1 MLLGGYQAKIIMLM
15 RHIDNSW
22 KISDFDTIFYLTH
35 PNHVGKTQWVPCALP
50 VGNVASH
57 VFSWCSGKV
66 QLLKSAGSFPGR
78 RVAVAAVLTGLWG
91 RSVGHISGHGDT
103 WCAGGWSWGRAGW
116 REEHG
121 ECPWAAAPCFGSG
134 VQSMGCV
141 GGCSNLSL
149 WHDGCTPPL
158 LSCSGGFLSHL
169 LCTELFCV
177 CCGIAAVWC
186 PLLFGARQCWQQGTE
201 LQHSV
206 TVTLYY
212 SYPLLDVSCRGFRLI
227 WNCLLEAFRQA
238 PSPWFLFSY
247 VSTFCHFF
255 ICICGWFSVSSRWC
269 LFLDPKIKTWLRVK
283 GFYFSI

>member
-1 MLLGGYQAKIIMLM
+1 MLM

-116 REEHG
+116 WLVAVT
-121 ECPWAAAPCFGSG
+121 CPCDMMAAHP
-134 VQSMGCV
+134 
-141 GGCSNLSL
+141 LS
-149 WHDGCTPPL
+149 
-158 LSCSGGFLSHL
+158 SAAQGGFCPICCAQNCSVCAVALQLSDVPCSL
-169 LCTELFCV
+169 GPGSAGSKVQNYST
-177 CCGIAAVWC
+177 VWQL
-186 PLLFGARQCWQQGTE
+186 PFI
-201 LQHSV
+201 
-206 TVTLYY
+206 TVTLYWM
-212 SYPLLDVSCRGFRLI
+212 SAVEASDSSEIVFLRPSDKHQLPGFFSLT
-227 WNCLLEAFRQA
+227 FP
-238 PSPWFLFSY
+238 PSVTLFAYVVGFLFLH
-247 VSTFCHFF
+247 VDA
-255 ICICGWFSVSSRWC
+255 FS
-269 LFLDPKIKTWLRVK
+269 LILKLRH
-283 GFYFSI
+283 G